1 MKKLW
6 IYLIIFAVP
15 LWSAGRENVGVQF
28 VAGDGRVDVLING
41 QQVTSYLYRSD
52 LTKPVLYPV
61 KSISGIQVNRSYP
74 LEHVQGESQDHPHHF
89 GIFFTYDKVNGNGFW
104 NNTTSPPQ
112 IRHVEFAEMA
122 DGMEQG
128 TLAVVLAWVGNN
140 GKRLLREDRSMV
152 FRANDKDIFID
163 FSMTLTATD
172 RTVVF
177 EDIKEGMFAIRLAD
191 WLKEKGGTGTY
202 LSSNGDQGA
211 SAVWGRRA
219 KWVRIEGHKD
229 GQQVGIAILNH
240 PSSQNYPT
248 YWHARD
254 YGLFSA
260 NPLGQSVFQ
269 KDVGLETPEPYNLT
283 LAPGKSALF
292 KFRMIIY
299 EGAMSKEQLDREFDN
314 YKDQ

>member
-1 MKKLW
+1 M
-6 IYLIIFAVP
+6 LIAAP
-15 LWSAGRENVGVQF
+15 GWSACQENVGVRF
-28 VAGDGRVDVLING
+28 VPADGRVDVLING
-41 QQVTSYLYRSD
+41 RQMTSYLYTSD

-61 KSISGIQVNRSYP
+61 KTISGIKVNRDYP
-74 LEHVQGESQDHPHHF
+74 FEQVEWESKDHPHHV

-112 IRHVEFAEMA
+112 ISHVEFVEIT

-128 TLAVVLAWVGNN
+128 TLSVVLAWVGKN

-152 FRANDKDIFID
+152 FRAKDKNIFID
-163 FSMTLTATD
+163 FSMTLMAMDTTI
-172 RTVVF
+172 VF
-177 EDIKEGMFAIRLAD
+177 EDTKEGMFAIRLAH
-191 WLKEKGGTGTY
+191 WLKEKGGTGKYT
-202 LSSNGDQGA
+202 SSNGDKGA
-211 SAVWGRRA
+211 AEVWGKRA
-219 KWVRIEGHKD
+219 EWVRIEGHKD

-269 KDVGLETPEPYNLT
+269 KEVGLEAPEPYNLT
-283 LAPGKSALF
+283 LAPGESALF

-299 EGAMSKEQLDREFDN
+299 EGTMSKEQLDREFDN
-314 YKDQ
+314 YRNR